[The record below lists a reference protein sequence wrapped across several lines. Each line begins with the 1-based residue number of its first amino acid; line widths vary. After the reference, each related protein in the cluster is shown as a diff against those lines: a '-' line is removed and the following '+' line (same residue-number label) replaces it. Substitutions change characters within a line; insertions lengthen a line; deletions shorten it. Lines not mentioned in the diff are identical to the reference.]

1 MASPILAAIDQICQ
15 EKKLSKE
22 QVVGAIEQA
31 LSAAY
36 RRDFG
41 QKNQDVK
48 VEFDPETGKMQ
59 VFDIKTVVE
68 DLPEIED
75 ESTVEKTEIKE
86 KKKKTK
92 KKSEKIEK
100 EILPVEPQEEKE
112 EKHFNPRTE
121 LQLSDAKKISKK
133 YKIGDIIKT
142 ELEIHSDFGRI
153 AAQTAKQVIVQRLK
167 EIERSTVFQTYKSQ
181 EKQVVDAV
189 VQRLERNVILV
200 DLQDATAVLP
210 YTEQVQEERYY
221 PGQKIKVYILMVSE
235 TNKGP
240 EIIVSRRHPDI
251 LKELFKSEIPE
262 IASGTVEIKVIARE
276 AGSRSKI
283 AVFTSEKNLDPIGS
297 CIGQKGARIQTII
310 SEIGGEKIDIIEYSD
325 DPQKFIANALAPAKT
340 VSLKIDEKNKE
351 VSVKVRKNQLSLA
364 IGRAGQNVRLAS
376 RLTGYKIEVQLFE
389 EEETEAT
396 AEEVKEEKSKSSE
409 KESE

>member
-75 ESTVEKTEIKE
+75 ESMVKETEVKE

-100 EILPVEPQEEKE
+100 EILPVEPQE

-167 EIERSTVFQTYKSQ
+167 EIERSAVFQTYKSQ

-240 EIIVSRRHPDI
+240 EIVVSRRHPDI

-283 AVFTSEKNLDPIGS
+283 AVFTAEKNLDPIGS

-389 EEETEAT
+389 EEETEAA

>member
-41 QKNQDVK
+41 QKNQDVR
-48 VEFDPETGKMQ
+48 VEFDPETAKMQ

-68 DLPEIED
+68 DLPEEEISADIE
-75 ESTVEKTEIKE
+75 EGEKEE
-86 KKKKTK
+86 KKKKKTIK
-92 KKSEKIEK
+92 KSKKSEE
-100 EILPVEPQEEKE
+100 EVLPVEPQE

-167 EIERSTVFQTYKSQ
+167 EIERSTVFQNYKSQ

-396 AEEVKEEKSKSSE
+396 AEEVKEGKSESSE

>member
-1 MASPILAAIDQICQ
+1 MTSPILAAIDQICQ

-48 VEFDPETGKMQ
+48 VEFDPETAKMQ

-68 DLPEIED
+68 DLPEVED
-75 ESTVEKTEIKE
+75 EFIAEETEVKK
-86 KKKKTK
+86 KKKKTA
-92 KKSEKIEK
+92 KKSEKIKK
-100 EILPVEPQEEKE
+100 EILPVEPQEEK
-112 EKHFNPRTE
+112 HFNPRTE
-121 LQLSDAKKISKK
+121 IQLSDAKKISKK

-142 ELEIHSDFGRI
+142 ELEIPSDFGRI

-210 YTEQVQEERYY
+210 YTEQVQEERYC

-310 SEIGGEKIDIIEYSD
+310 SEIGGEKIDIIEYSE
-325 DPQKFIANALAPAKT
+325 DPKKFIANALAPAKT

-396 AEEVKEEKSKSSE
+396 AEGVKAEKSESSE

>member
-41 QKNQDVK
+41 QKNQDVR
-48 VEFDPETGKMQ
+48 VEFDPETAKMQ

-68 DLPEIED
+68 DLPEEEISADIE
-75 ESTVEKTEIKE
+75 EGEKEE
-86 KKKKTK
+86 KKKKKTT

-100 EILPVEPQEEKE
+100 EILPIEPQE

-167 EIERSTVFQTYKSQ
+167 EIERSTVFQNYKSQ

-396 AEEVKEEKSKSSE
+396 AEEVKEVKSESSE

>member
-48 VEFDPETGKMQ
+48 VEFDPETGKMR

-75 ESTVEKTEIKE
+75 ESATEEVAVKE
-86 KKKKTK
+86 KKTK
-92 KKSEKIEK
+92 KKSKKSEE
-100 EILPVEPQEEKE
+100 EVLPVEPQEEKE

-167 EIERSTVFQTYKSQ
+167 EIERSAVFQNYKSQ

-189 VQRLERNVILV
+189 VQRLERNVILI

-210 YTEQVQEERYY
+210 YTEQVQEERYW

-251 LKELFKSEIPE
+251 LKELFRSEIPE

-310 SEIGGEKIDIIEYSD
+310 SEIGGEKIDIIEYSE
-325 DPQKFIANALAPAKT
+325 DPKKFIANALAPAKT

-376 RLTGYKIEVQLFE
+376 RLTGYKIEVQLSE
-389 EEETEAT
+389 EEEVEAT
-396 AEEVKEEKSKSSE
+396 TEEVKKEKSESSE